1 MRLRSAPAP
10 SGAYRPPDSA
20 ATFVAVAP
28 SAEAPRRSAT
38 PSRVTPAQHPM
49 SEDIDQ
55 PQRGYTT
62 KDVEAIRSEE
72 AAVPAPPRR
81 RRRRWGLILLGI
93 FVLLPALVFTLW
105 TVIALNYSYSSGERA
120 GIVQKISQK
129 GWLCKTWE
137 GELLLASTP
146 GTIPEKFAFTVRDDS
161 VARLVEQASVR
172 GERVS
177 LHYEQHMGLPTS
189 CFGETQYFVTGV
201 RSATP

>member
-1 MRLRSAPAP
+1 
-10 SGAYRPPDSA
+10 
-20 ATFVAVAP
+20 
-28 SAEAPRRSAT
+28 
-38 PSRVTPAQHPM
+38 
-49 SEDIDQ
+49 
-55 PQRGYTT
+55 
-62 KDVEAIRSEE
+62 
-72 AAVPAPPRR
+72 
-81 RRRRWGLILLGI
+81 
-93 FVLLPALVFTLW
+93 
-105 TVIALNYSYSSGERA
+105 
-120 GIVQKISQK
+120 VQKISKK

-161 VARLVEQASVR
+161 MARVVEQASER